1 MSEQKRD
8 QQADEEVE
16 DLEVGKEEAANVKGG
31 KKVRKQGGDTQDY
44 YEVKL
49 EDVIVSG

>member
-1 MSEQKRD
+1 MT
-8 QQADEEVE
+8 DERESRHDEPVE
-16 DLEVGKEEAANVKGG
+16 DLEVGKEEAAEVKGG

-49 EDVIVSG
+49 EDVIVS

>member
-1 MSEQKRD
+1 MTEEPKS
-8 QQADEEVE
+8 QQADEQVE
-16 DLEVGKEEAANVKGG
+16 DLEVGKEEAATVKGG
-31 KKVRKQGGDTQDY
+31 KKVRKQGGNTEDY